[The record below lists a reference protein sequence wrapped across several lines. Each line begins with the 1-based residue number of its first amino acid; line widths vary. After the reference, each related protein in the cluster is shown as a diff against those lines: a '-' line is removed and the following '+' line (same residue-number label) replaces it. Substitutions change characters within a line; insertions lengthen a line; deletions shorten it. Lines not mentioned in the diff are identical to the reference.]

1 MGLALL
7 IRLHGA
13 PDALTYTVIRPERP
27 KTAGV
32 SEPLTE
38 ADLLALADGKPVHV
52 LVPSTEILLTRVQL
66 PKTHLAHLARAVPYA
81 LEDDLAEDVETLHF
95 AWAVEPQGIAVGVVA
110 RSTLE
115 AWLQYLRSLGVE
127 PRALVPEVLAVP
139 WLADTWSIFIDDTLA
154 LVRTGERSGFGVE
167 LSALPT
173 CLSAA
178 LVEAKAHPP
187 TEIRV
192 YHSTEVEQLLAN
204 GLSATSPP
212 VVYQPRERDAFP
224 QVLASQPL
232 ALDLNLLQGAYAP
245 RASVKSRWV
254 SWRLS
259 AALGVLIVAVSVANA
274 LNERARLRATTED
287 FSARM
292 ASLFRDSFPEIGR
305 TVDPLVQMEQQLN
318 ALRARQSGARGDFL
332 ALLLESGAPLARLDG
347 LRLERLDYQDSRLEL
362 ELIVPDVQALD
373 ELQRLLRSQPR
384 LSLEVL
390 SAAAADEAV
399 RSRIRIERSSS

>member
-1 MGLALL
+1 M
-7 IRLHGA
+7 
-13 PDALTYTVIRPERP
+13 
-27 KTAGV
+27 
-32 SEPLTE
+32 
-38 ADLLALADGKPVHV
+38 LALADGKAVHV
-52 LVPSTEILLTRVQL
+52 LVPNTEILLTRVQL
-66 PKTHLAHLARAVPYA
+66 PKTRLAHLARAVPYA

-95 AWAVEPQGIAVGVVA
+95 AFAVEPQGIAVGVVA

-115 AWLQYLRSLGVE
+115 AWLQRLRSLGVE
-127 PRALVPEVLAVP
+127 PRALVPEVLAIP
-139 WLADTWSIFIDDTLA
+139 WLADTWSILIDDKLA

-187 TEIRV
+187 TEVRV
-192 YHSTEVEQLLAN
+192 YRGTEIEVEQLLAN
-204 GLSATSPP
+204 GLSATSPA
-212 VVYQPRERDAFP
+212 VVYQTIERDALA

-245 RASVKSRWV
+245 RARVKNRWV

-259 AALGVLIVAVSVANA
+259 AALGVLIVAVSATNA
-274 LNERARLRATTED
+274 INERARLRAATED
-287 FSARM
+287 FSTRM
-292 ASLFRDSFPEIGR
+292 ASLFRDTFPEIGR
-305 TVDPLVQMEQQLN
+305 TVDPLVQMEQQLTT
-318 ALRARQSGARGDFL
+318 LRTRQSGARGDFL

-347 LRLERLDYQDSRLEL
+347 LRLERLDYQDRRLEL

-373 ELQRLLRSQPR
+373 ELQRSLRSQPR

-399 RSRIRIERSSS
+399 RTRIRIERSSS